1 MHGGSGTRT
10 ALLAKRSYEGPDQ
23 DAEDDMDP
31 DTPPR
36 FSRAQLRSMFQVS
49 LSLSLSLSHVSGL
62 SLSLSHVSG
71 LALSLSLSERHRCA
85 YTAALHVSGKHCAG
99 VV

>member
-10 ALLAKRSYEGPDQ
+10 ALLAKRPYEGPDQ

-49 LSLSLSLSHVSGL
+49 LSLSLSLSLMSQV
-62 SLSLSHVSG
+62 SLSLSR
-71 LALSLSLSERHRCA
+71 E
-85 YTAALHVSGKHCAG
+85 AALHVSGKQCAG
-99 VV
+99 VVWSCV